1 VANRSKGGRGR
12 SRKRRSGSRAKAATG
27 VTGAEAAQAEL
38 ASGGRSPSATAADA
52 VASKAAASKAAA
64 GERAGRRPR
73 AQRRG
78 GAQVPSDGYR
88 APGSVG
94 ERPRAPWHPFPLAE
108 LSILVGLIA
117 VAVGAARG
125 EAGKTLLLVGVLV
138 VVLGTLDTTIR
149 EHLSGYRSH
158 AGLLAAV
165 PTALMHGGIA
175 LGLFA
180 LGAPRVTW
188 VLVPIVLDVP
198 LFSVLL
204 KMLRARFEDARRERV
219 FAGRR

>member
-1 VANRSKGGRGR
+1 MANRSKGGRGR
-12 SRKRRSGSRAKAATG
+12 SRKRRSAARAKAAAPVAG
-27 VTGAEAAQAEL
+27 VEAAQAEQV
-38 ASGGRSPSATAADA
+38 AEGRSSSAS
-52 VASKAAASKAAA
+52 ASDAAASKAGA
-64 GERAGRRPR
+64 GERSGRRPR

-78 GAQVPSDGYR
+78 GAQTPSDGYR

-108 LSILVGLIA
+108 LSILVGLVA
-117 VAVGAARG
+117 VAIGAARG
-125 EAGKTLLLVGVLV
+125 EAGKTLLLVGVVV

-165 PTALMHGGIA
+165 PTALFHGAVA

-188 VLVPIVLDVP
+188 VLVPVVLDVP

-204 KMLRARFEDARRERV
+204 KLLRARFEDARRERV

>member
-1 VANRSKGGRGR
+1 MANRSKGGRGR
-12 SRKRRSGSRAKAATG
+12 SRKRRSD
-27 VTGAEAAQAEL
+27 
-38 ASGGRSPSATAADA
+38 GRT
-52 VASKAAASKAAA
+52 KAAATVAGADTAQGEQASTGGSAPASGAGAVKGAG

-73 AQRRG
+73 ERRRA
-78 GAQVPSDGYR
+78 GAPGPDDGYR

-94 ERPRAPWHPFPLAE
+94 ARPRAPWHPFPLAE
-108 LSILVGLIA
+108 LSILVGLVA
-117 VAVGAARG
+117 VAIGAARG

-138 VVLGTLDTTIR
+138 VVFGTLDTTIR

-165 PTALMHGGIA
+165 PTALVHGAIA

-198 LFSVLL
+198 LFSLLL
-204 KMLRARFEDARRERV
+204 KLLRARFEDARRERV

>member
-12 SRKRRSGSRAKAATG
+12 SRKRRSGGRAKPAAA
-27 VTGAEAAQAEL
+27 VAGAEAAQAEQV
-38 ASGGRSPSATAADA
+38 SEGRSPSASASGTASQAG
-52 VASKAAASKAAA
+52 A
-64 GERAGRRPR
+64 GERSGRRPR

-78 GAQVPSDGYR
+78 GAQVPVDGYR

-117 VAVGAARG
+117 VAIGAARG

-165 PTALMHGGIA
+165 PTALVHGGIA

-204 KMLRARFEDARRERV
+204 KLLRARFDDARRERV

>member
-12 SRKRRSGSRAKAATG
+12 SRKRRSGGRAKPAAAVAG
-27 VTGAEAAQAEL
+27 VEAAQAEQV
-38 ASGGRSPSATAADA
+38 SEGRSPSASASGT
-52 VASKAAASKAAA
+52 ASKAGA
-64 GERAGRRPR
+64 GERSRRRPR

-78 GAQVPSDGYR
+78 GAQVPVDGYR

-117 VAVGAARG
+117 VAIGAARG

-138 VVLGTLDTTIR
+138 VVLGTLDTTSR

-165 PTALMHGGIA
+165 PTALVHGGIA

-204 KMLRARFEDARRERV
+204 KLLRARFDDARRERV

>member
-12 SRKRRSGSRAKAATG
+12 SRKRRSGGRAKPAAA
-27 VTGAEAAQAEL
+27 VTGAEAAPAER
-38 ASGGRSPSATAADA
+38 ASTGGSPSA
-52 VASKAAASKAAA
+52 SGAAAAKGAG

-73 AQRRG
+73 ERRSAG
-78 GAQVPSDGYR
+78 VAGPDDGYR

-94 ERPRAPWHPFPLAE
+94 ARPRAPWHPFPLAE

-117 VAVGAARG
+117 VAIGAARG

-138 VVLGTLDTTIR
+138 VVFGTLDTTIR

-165 PTALMHGGIA
+165 PTALVHGGIA

-204 KMLRARFEDARRERV
+204 KLLRARFEDARRERV

>member
-1 VANRSKGGRGR
+1 MANRSKGGRGR
-12 SRKRRSGSRAKAATG
+12 SRKRRSGARAKAAPAVAGT
-27 VTGAEAAQAEL
+27 EAAQAEQGSERRS
-38 ASGGRSPSATAADA
+38 ASAAG
-52 VASKAAASKAAA
+52 AAASKAAA
-64 GERAGRRPR
+64 GERSGRRPR

-78 GAQVPSDGYR
+78 GAQVPADGYR

-108 LSILVGLIA
+108 LSILVGLVA
-117 VAVGAARG
+117 VAIGAARG

-138 VVLGTLDTTIR
+138 VVFGTLDTTIR

-165 PTALMHGGIA
+165 PTALVHGGIA

-188 VLVPIVLDVP
+188 VLVPLVLDVP

>member
-12 SRKRRSGSRAKAATG
+12 SRKRRSG
-27 VTGAEAAQAEL
+27 
-38 ASGGRSPSATAADA
+38 RSPSAS
-52 VASKAAASKAAA
+52 ASGATASKAAA
-64 GERAGRRPR
+64 GERPGRRPR

-78 GAQVPSDGYR
+78 GAQVPVDGYR

-94 ERPRAPWHPFPLAE
+94 ARPRAPWHPFPLAE

-117 VAVGAARG
+117 VAIGAARG

-138 VVLGTLDTTIR
+138 VVFGTLDTTIR

-165 PTALMHGGIA
+165 PTALVHGGIA

-204 KMLRARFEDARRERV
+204 KLLRARFEDARRERV

>member
-1 VANRSKGGRGR
+1 MANRSKGGRGR
-12 SRKRRSGSRAKAATG
+12 SRKRRSGGRAKAAAAVAGT
-27 VTGAEAAQAEL
+27 EAAQAEQGSEGRSASAS
-38 ASGGRSPSATAADA
+38 ASG
-52 VASKAAASKAAA
+52 AAASKTAA
-64 GERAGRRPR
+64 GERSGRRPR

-78 GAQVPSDGYR
+78 GAQVPVDGYR

-108 LSILVGLIA
+108 LSILVGLVA
-117 VAVGAARG
+117 VAIGAARG
-125 EAGKTLLLVGVLV
+125 EAGKTLLLVGVVV

-165 PTALMHGGIA
+165 PTALVHGGIA

-180 LGAPRVTW
+180 LGTPRVTW
-188 VLVPIVLDVP
+188 VLVPLVLDVP

-219 FAGRR
+219 FAGGRR

>member
-12 SRKRRSGSRAKAATG
+12 SRKRRSGVRAKGTAA
-27 VTGAEAAQAEL
+27 VTGAEGARAGQAPEGRS
-38 ASGGRSPSATAADA
+38 ASASPSASSAGAGNAATA
-52 VASKAAASKAAA
+52 
-64 GERAGRRPR
+64 ERSGKRPR
-73 AQRRG
+73 AQRRDA
-78 GAQVPSDGYR
+78 AQASSDGYR

-108 LSILVGLIA
+108 LAILVGLIA

-165 PTALMHGGIA
+165 PTALVHGGIA

-204 KMLRARFEDARRERV
+204 KVLRARFEDARRERV

>member
-12 SRKRRSGSRAKAATG
+12 SRKRRSGSRVKTATA
-27 VTGAEAAQAEL
+27 VTGAEAAQGERT
-38 ASGGRSPSATAADA
+38 SDGRSPSASAPDATAR
-52 VASKAAASKAAA
+52 KAAA
-64 GERAGRRPR
+64 GERPERRPR

-78 GAQVPSDGYR
+78 GAQAPADGYR

-165 PTALMHGGIA
+165 PTALVHGGIA

-204 KMLRARFEDARRERV
+204 KVLRARFDDARRERV

>member
-12 SRKRRSGSRAKAATG
+12 SRKRRSG
-27 VTGAEAAQAEL
+27 
-38 ASGGRSPSATAADA
+38 ATA
-52 VASKAAASKAAA
+52 SKPAA
-64 GERAGRRPR
+64 GEPSGRRPR

-78 GAQVPSDGYR
+78 GAQVPADGYR

-138 VVLGTLDTTIR
+138 VVIGTLDTTIR

-158 AGLLAAV
+158 AGLLAAM
-165 PTALMHGGIA
+165 PTALVHGGIA

>member
-1 VANRSKGGRGR
+1 M
-12 SRKRRSGSRAKAATG
+12 KAG
-27 VTGAEAAQAEL
+27 
-38 ASGGRSPSATAADA
+38 
-52 VASKAAASKAAA
+52 

-73 AQRRG
+73 ERRRASAAG
-78 GAQVPSDGYR
+78 PDDGYR

-94 ERPRAPWHPFPLAE
+94 ARPRAPWHPFPLAE

-117 VAVGAARG
+117 VAIGAARG

-138 VVLGTLDTTIR
+138 VVFGTLDTTIR

-165 PTALMHGGIA
+165 PTALVHGAIA

-204 KMLRARFEDARRERV
+204 KLLRARFEDARRERV

>member
-1 VANRSKGGRGR
+1 MANRSKGGRGR
-12 SRKRRSGSRAKAATG
+12 SRKRRSGGRAKAAAP
-27 VTGAEAAQAEL
+27 VAGAEGAQAEQ
-38 ASGGRSPSATAADA
+38 ASGGRSSSAS
-52 VASKAAASKAAA
+52 ASGANASKAAA
-64 GERAGRRPR
+64 GDPSGRRPR
-73 AQRRG
+73 ERRRR
-78 GAQVPSDGYR
+78 GAQVPPDGYR

-108 LSILVGLIA
+108 LSILVGLVA
-117 VAVGAARG
+117 VAIGAARG

-138 VVLGTLDTTIR
+138 VVFGTLDTTIR

-165 PTALMHGGIA
+165 PTALVHGGIA

-204 KMLRARFEDARRERV
+204 KLLRARFEDARRERV

>member
-12 SRKRRSGSRAKAATG
+12 SRKRRSGGRAKAAATAA
-27 VTGAEAAQAEL
+27 GAEAAQAEQG
-38 ASGGRSPSATAADA
+38 SERRSPSAS
-52 VASKAAASKAAA
+52 ASGAAASKAAA
-64 GERAGRRPR
+64 SERSGRRPR

-78 GAQVPSDGYR
+78 GAQVPVDGYR

-108 LSILVGLIA
+108 LSILVGLVA
-117 VAVGAARG
+117 VAIGAARG

-138 VVLGTLDTTIR
+138 VVFGTLDTTIR

-165 PTALMHGGIA
+165 PTALVHGGIA

>member
-1 VANRSKGGRGR
+1 MANRSKGGRGR
-12 SRKRRSGSRAKAATG
+12 SRKRRSAGRAKAANAAAAAPAEGEQTQQTG
-27 VTGAEAAQAEL
+27 SEPSSAA
-38 ASGGRSPSATAADA
+38 AT
-52 VASKAAASKAAA
+52 KAAPKAA
-64 GERAGRRPR
+64 GGQRERRPR

-108 LSILVGLIA
+108 LSILVGLVA
-117 VAVGAARG
+117 VAIGAARG

-158 AGLLAAV
+158 AGLLSAV
-165 PTALMHGGIA
+165 PTALVHGGIA

-188 VLVPIVLDVP
+188 VLVPIVIDVP
-198 LFSVLL
+198 LFAVLL
-204 KMLRARFEDARRERV
+204 KLLRARFEDARRERV

>member
-12 SRKRRSGSRAKAATG
+12 SRKRRSSGRAKASAA
-27 VTGAEAAQAEL
+27 VAGAEAAQPERV
-38 ASGGRSPSATAADA
+38 SEGRSAAAAVPGATA
-52 VASKAAASKAAA
+52 SKDAA
-64 GERAGRRPR
+64 GERSGRRPR

-78 GAQVPSDGYR
+78 GAQVPADGYR

-117 VAVGAARG
+117 VAIGAARG

-138 VVLGTLDTTIR
+138 VVLGTLDTTAR

-204 KMLRARFEDARRERV
+204 KLLRARFEDARRERV

>member
-1 VANRSKGGRGR
+1 MANRSKGGRGR
-12 SRKRRSGSRAKAATG
+12 SRKRRSGGRAKAAA
-27 VTGAEAAQAEL
+27 VVAGAAAAQAEQG
-38 ASGGRSPSATAADA
+38 SEGPSPSSSAPRAGADK
-52 VASKAAASKAAA
+52 ASA
-64 GERAGRRPR
+64 GERSGRRPR

-78 GAQVPSDGYR
+78 GGQAPSDGYR

-117 VAVGAARG
+117 VAIGAARG

-165 PTALMHGGIA
+165 PTALVHGGIA

-188 VLVPIVLDVP
+188 VLVPIVVDVP

-204 KMLRARFEDARRERV
+204 KLLRVRFEDARRERV
-219 FAGRR
+219 LSGRR

>member
-12 SRKRRSGSRAKAATG
+12 SRKRRSGGRAKAAAA
-27 VTGAEAAQAEL
+27 VVGAEAAQAEQ
-38 ASGGRSPSATAADA
+38 ASTGGSPPATGAGAATG
-52 VASKAAASKAAA
+52 AA

-73 AQRRG
+73 DRRRA
-78 GAQVPSDGYR
+78 GAAGPDDGYR

-94 ERPRAPWHPFPLAE
+94 ARPRAPWHPFPLAE

-117 VAVGAARG
+117 VAIGAARG

-138 VVLGTLDTTIR
+138 VVFGTLDTTIR

-165 PTALMHGGIA
+165 PTALVHGGIA

-204 KMLRARFEDARRERV
+204 KLLRARFEDARRERV

>member
-1 VANRSKGGRGR
+1 MANRSKGGRGR
-12 SRKRRSGSRAKAATG
+12 SRKRRSGGRAKPAAA
-27 VTGAEAAQAEL
+27 VAGAEAAQAEQ
-38 ASGGRSPSATAADA
+38 ASEGRSPSASASGAS
-52 VASKAAASKAAA
+52 ASKATA
-64 GERAGRRPR
+64 GERSGRRPR

-78 GAQVPSDGYR
+78 GAQVPVDGYR

-117 VAVGAARG
+117 VAIGAARG

-165 PTALMHGGIA
+165 PTALVHGGIA

-204 KMLRARFEDARRERV
+204 KLLRARFDAARRERV

>member
-12 SRKRRSGSRAKAATG
+12 SRKRRSGGRAKAAAA
-27 VTGAEAAQAEL
+27 VAGAEAEQGSE
-38 ASGGRSPSATAADA
+38 RRPPSAS
-52 VASKAAASKAAA
+52 ASDTAASKAAA
-64 GERAGRRPR
+64 GERSGRRPR

-78 GAQVPSDGYR
+78 GAQVPVDGYR

-108 LSILVGLIA
+108 LSILVGLVA
-117 VAVGAARG
+117 VAIGAARG

-138 VVLGTLDTTIR
+138 VVFGTLDTTIR

-165 PTALMHGGIA
+165 PTALVHGGVA

>member
-12 SRKRRSGSRAKAATG
+12 SRKRRSG
-27 VTGAEAAQAEL
+27 
-38 ASGGRSPSATAADA
+38 ATA
-52 VASKAAASKAAA
+52 SKPAA
-64 GERAGRRPR
+64 GEPSGRRPR
-73 AQRRG
+73 PQRRD
-78 GAQVPSDGYR
+78 GAQAPADGYR

-165 PTALMHGGIA
+165 PTALVRAGIA

-180 LGAPRVTW
+180 LGAPRATW

-198 LFSVLL
+198 LFSLLL
-204 KMLRARFEDARRERV
+204 KVLRARFEDARRERV
-219 FAGRR
+219 FAGRRY

>member
-12 SRKRRSGSRAKAATG
+12 SRKRRSGGRAKPAAA
-27 VTGAEAAQAEL
+27 VAGAEAAQGEQVPE
-38 ASGGRSPSATAADA
+38 GRSPSAP
-52 VASKAAASKAAA
+52 ASASGAAAGKAAA
-64 GERAGRRPR
+64 GERSGRRAR

-78 GAQVPSDGYR
+78 GAQVPVDGYR

-94 ERPRAPWHPFPLAE
+94 ERPHAPWHPFPLAE

-117 VAVGAARG
+117 VAIGAARG

-138 VVLGTLDTTIR
+138 VVLGTLDTTVR

-165 PTALMHGGIA
+165 PTALVHGGIA

-180 LGAPRVTW
+180 LGAPRATW

-198 LFSVLL
+198 LFAVLL
-204 KMLRARFEDARRERV
+204 KLLRARFEDARRERV
-219 FAGRR
+219 FAGCR